1 MEIIG
6 KVDSGEKHLQM
17 PGTIIK
23 TQCPKCGLK
32 TEMELIGQI
41 YYPGDDREIREFGF
55 ECEDCEENWEIPYK
69 VEVFA
74 KITIEE
80 K

>member
-6 KVDSGEKHLQM
+6 KVDSGEKRLQM

-23 TQCPKCGLK
+23 SKCPKCNDEF
-32 TEMELIGQI
+32 EMELVDQI
-41 YYPGDDREIREFGF
+41 YYPGDESEIRVFGF
-55 ECEDCEENWEIPYK
+55 ECERCDMDWEIPYK

-74 KITIEE
+74 KITIAE
-80 K
+80 